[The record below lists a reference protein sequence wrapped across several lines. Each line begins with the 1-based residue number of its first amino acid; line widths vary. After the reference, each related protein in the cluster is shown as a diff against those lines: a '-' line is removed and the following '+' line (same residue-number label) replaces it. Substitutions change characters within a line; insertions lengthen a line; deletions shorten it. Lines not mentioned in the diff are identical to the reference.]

1 MRLDFLPPDEARFPA
16 LSVARHAMEK
26 PGVLPC
32 VMNAADEVAV
42 HAFLDGRI
50 RFDQIVAVM
59 KKTMDMFDTFA
70 VETPEELMVL
80 DKNARKTAEA
90 LLS

>member
-1 MRLDFLPPDEARFPA
+1 
-16 LSVARHAMEK
+16 V
-26 PGVLPC
+26 V
-32 VMNAADEVAV
+32 
-42 HAFLDGRI
+42 
-50 RFDQIVAVM
+50 